1 MSFSFCTVTY
11 VANAA
16 GASAADIFAAIDSGA
31 VPVPPS
37 FLQLS
42 GATINSDLTTTVGGE
57 VTRTIKFNLTPA
69 FKVLYPD
76 TSDQRAPFWHFMQG
90 ELQKSLIGP
99 VLPGP
104 PVLS

>member
-1 MSFSFCTVTY
+1 MAFTLCTVTY

-16 GASAADIFAAIDSGA
+16 GASAADIHAALSA
-31 VPVPPS
+31 VPVPPT
-37 FLQLS
+37 FLLLNKCTIAS
-42 GATINSDLTTTVGGE
+42 DATVTAGSK
-57 VTRTIKFNLTPA
+57 VTRTIAFNLTPA

-76 TSDQRAPFWHFMQG
+76 ASDQRAPFWHFMQG